1 MINHLDSTVQ
11 IKITN
16 LGHAPPSKERIMRYL
31 HQNPDKVREVLLKE
45 GMLSA
50 PAPLPKLH
58 DRYYDEL

>member
-1 MINHLDSTVQ
+1 
-11 IKITN
+11 
-16 LGHAPPSKERIMRYL
+16 MRYL
-31 HQNPDKVREVLLKE
+31 HENADKVREVLLKE